1 MKEYPAQS
9 WVMSL
14 ESVCFCR
21 KLLVYSDL
29 GANTYHQSLQAFFPP
44 GFSISPSLSSF
55 ASPDGAAQGFPE
67 SPKADETPENSSE
80 MLSTEIRPMAL
91 RTGLGSRP
99 CGSDPG
105 EMRRKTVALRTK
117 AELVRF
123 SSHSFIFSVSLY

>member
-29 GANTYHQSLQAFFPP
+29 GAFFPP

-67 SPKADETPENSSE
+67 SPKAEETPENSSE

-105 EMRRKTVALRTK
+105 EMRKTVALRTK